1 VNFKHFNIAEIIQ
14 ILKAEPFPKIFQD
27 SEITDICI
35 DSRKISTVQN
45 TLFFALKTAKND
57 GHKYIPNLLEK
68 GVKYFVVE
76 RLPDFEI
83 PSDAVFLVVKNS
95 LDALQKLAMHHRQK
109 FQIPVIGITGSNGKT
124 MVKEWLSILL
134 DPFFSV
140 VRNPKSYNSQI
151 GVPLSVWKINETHE
165 IGIFEAGISQPGE
178 MENLQKI
185 IQPTIGIFTMIG
197 SAHDEG
203 FSNRAEKISEKL
215 KLFTEVE
222 QLVYCADHAE
232 IEEQISKR
240 HCEAQRAEAIR
251 ASTGSASAGLLRG
264 VYPERNRG
272 ARNDDR
278 IKFLTWGR
286 KNQEVDLYIQSE
298 EKIGSETLL
307 TAIYKDETI
316 RILIPFQDSAS
327 VENLIH
333 CWACALLLE
342 IPNEKIA
349 MHMKNLSPLEM
360 RLELQEGINHCSIIN
375 DSYNSDFNSLMIAL
389 DFLSQQKQHKKH
401 TVILSDMLQSGR
413 NESELY
419 QDIAKLLEQKKVD
432 RLIGIGPALSAQAK
446 HFAIEK
452 DFFPDTATFLQ
463 NFDFSS
469 LNHETILLKGAR
481 IFEFEKI
488 NNFLKQK
495 SHETRLEIDLNAM
508 QHNLNYFRSK
518 IKPTTKI
525 MSMVKAF
532 SYGSGSF
539 EISNFLQFNNVDYLT
554 VAYADEGVEL
564 RNFGITL
571 PIMVMNPEKIAMEKM
586 LRYNLEPE
594 IYNFRTLDFLI
605 EELAEN
611 PDVSQVYIHLEI
623 DTGMHRL
630 GFLESDLPEL
640 IQVLKTEKRIKVRSV
655 FSHLAGSEDPNL
667 DDFTRL
673 QIEKFTK
680 MSEFLMQKLDYPILR
695 HILNSAGV
703 SRFPE
708 AQFDMVR
715 VGVGLYGVGFDQNEQ
730 KLLQNVSTLKS
741 TISQIKTI
749 SPNETVGYNR
759 KFKAETMTKVGV
771 VAIGYA
777 DGLSRK
783 LGNGNGSVW
792 VGKHQVPIIGN
803 VCMDMCMID
812 LTGVP
817 AQEGDEV
824 EVFGNKTPIQE
835 VAQKCDTI
843 PYEVLTGISRR
854 VKRVYYQE

>member
-1 VNFKHFNIAEIIQ
+1 MNFRHFNIAEIVQ
-14 ILKAEPFPKIFQD
+14 ILNAEPFPKNFQN

-35 DSRKISTVQN
+35 DSRKISTTKN

-68 GVKYFVVE
+68 DVKCFVVE
-76 RLPDFEI
+76 QFPDFSI
-83 PSDAVFLVVKNS
+83 PENVVFLVVKNS
-95 LDALQKLAMHHRQK
+95 LDALQKLAMYHRQK
-109 FQIPVIGITGSNGKT
+109 FQIPIVGITGSNGKT

-134 DPFFSV
+134 DPFFNV

-151 GVPLSVWKINETHE
+151 GVPLSVWEINETHE
-165 IGIFEAGISQPGE
+165 IGIFEAGISEPGE

-203 FSNRAEKISEKL
+203 FLNRAQKISEKL
-215 KLFTEVE
+215 KLFSKAER
-222 QLVYCADHAE
+222 LIYCADHTE
-232 IEEQISKR
+232 IKEQIK
-240 HCEAQRAEAIR
+240 
-251 ASTGSASAGLLRG
+251 ASEYFQNT
-264 VYPERNRG
+264 
-272 ARNDDR
+272 
-278 IKFLTWGR
+278 KFFTWGR
-286 KNQEVDLYIQSE
+286 SFRNVNLFIQSE

-307 TAIYKDETI
+307 TAIYNDETI
-316 RILIPFQDSAS
+316 QIRIPFQDCAS

-333 CWACALLLE
+333 CWACALLLK

-349 MHMKNLSPLEM
+349 MHIKNLSPLEM

-375 DSYNSDFNSLMIAL
+375 DSYSSDFSSLTIAL
-389 DFLSQQKQHKKH
+389 DFLSQQKQHKKR
-401 TVILSDMLQSGR
+401 TVVLSDMLQHGRTESG
-413 NESELY
+413 LY

-432 RLIGIGPALSAQAK
+432 RLIGIGSAISAQAK
-446 HFAIEK
+446 HFTIEK
-452 DFFPDTATFLQ
+452 DFFSDTATFLQ

-481 IFEFEKI
+481 VFEFEKI

-508 QHNLNYFRSK
+508 QYNLNYYRSK

-571 PIMVMNPEKIAMEKM
+571 PIMVMNPEKIAIEKM
-586 LRYNLEPE
+586 LRFNLEPE

-605 EELAEN
+605 QKLAET
-611 PDVSQVYIHLEI
+611 PDISQIHIHLEV

-630 GFLESDLPEL
+630 GFLENDLHKL
-640 IQVLKTEKRIKVRSV
+640 VQILNTEKRIKVRSI

-667 DDFTRL
+667 DEFTCS
-673 QIEKFTK
+673 QIEKFTTI
-680 MSEFLMQKLDYPILR
+680 SEFLTQELGYPILR

-715 VGVGLYGVGFDQNEQ
+715 IGIGLYGVGYDESEQ

-741 TISQIKTI
+741 TISQIRTI
-749 SPNETVGYNR
+749 LPNETVGYSR
-759 KFKAETMTKVGV
+759 GFKAKTATKVGV

-792 VGKHQVPIIGN
+792 VGEHQVPIIGS

-817 AQEGDEV
+817 AEEGDEV
-824 EVFGNKTPIQE
+824 EVFGNKTPIQDI
-835 VAQKCDTI
+835 AKKCGTI
-843 PYEVLTGISRR
+843 PYEILTGISRR

>member
-1 VNFKHFNIAEIIQ
+1 MSFKHFNIAEIVQ
-14 ILKAEPFPKIFQD
+14 ILNAEPFPKNFQN

-35 DSRKISTVQN
+35 DSRKISTIQN

-76 RLPDFEI
+76 RLSDFKT
-83 PSDAVFLVVKNS
+83 PNDAVFLVVKNS
-95 LDALQKLAMHHRQK
+95 LDALQTLAMHHRQK

-134 DPFFSV
+134 DPFFNV

-151 GVPLSVWKINETHE
+151 GVPLSVWKINETHNL
-165 IGIFEAGISQPGE
+165 GIFEAGISEPGE

-203 FSNRAEKISEKL
+203 FSSRAQKISEKL
-215 KLFTEVE
+215 KLFTEVDR
-222 QLVYCADHAE
+222 LIYCADHIE

-240 HCEAQRAEAIR
+240 HCEAQRAEAIQD
-251 ASTGSASAGLLRG
+251 AQLISTTGLLRF
-264 VYPERNRG
+264 

-278 IKFLTWGR
+278 TKFFTWGR
-286 KNQEVDLYIQSE
+286 DNRNANLYIQSE
-298 EKIGSETLL
+298 EKIGTETLL

-333 CWACALLLE
+333 CWACALLLG
-342 IPNEKIA
+342 ISNEKIA
-349 MHMKNLSPLEM
+349 TQIKNLSPLEM

-375 DSYNSDFNSLMIAL
+375 DSYSSDFSSLMIAL
-389 DFLSQQKQHKKH
+389 DFLSQQKQHKKR

-413 NESELY
+413 SESDLY

-432 RLIGIGPALSAQAK
+432 RLIGIGTALSAQAR
-446 HFAIEK
+446 HFTIEK

-518 IKPTTKI
+518 LKPTTKI

-586 LRYNLEPE
+586 LRFDLEPE
-594 IYNFRTLDFLI
+594 VYNFRTLDFLI

-611 PDVSQVYIHLEI
+611 PDIPQVYIHLEV

-640 IQVLKTEKRIKVRSV
+640 VRILKTEKRIKVRSV
-655 FSHLAGSEDPNL
+655 FSHLAGSEDPSL

-673 QIEKFTK
+673 QIENFTK
-680 MSEFLMQKLDYPILR
+680 MSKFLMQELNYPILR

-708 AQFDMVR
+708 AQLDMVR
-715 VGVGLYGVGFDQNEQ
+715 IGIGLYGVGFNESEQ
-730 KLLQNVSTLKS
+730 KFLQNVSTLKS

-749 SPNETVGYNR
+749 LPNETVGYSR
-759 KFKAETMTKVGV
+759 KFKAETTTKVGV

-783 LGNGNGSVW
+783 LGNGNGLIW
-792 VGKHQVPIIGN
+792 VGEHQVPIIGN
-803 VCMDMCMID
+803 VCMDMCMVD

-824 EVFGNKTPIQE
+824 EIFGDKTSIQE
-835 VAQKCDTI
+835 IAKKCDTI
-843 PYEVLTGISRR
+843 PYEILTGISRR